1 MKEEDIQ
8 SINDKLYELRREY
21 NALETIHN
29 DDSFSESEEESIAN
43 KMENKVD
50 EIIAEI
56 DKINQSDYIE
66 LSDGSRI
73 SKNWK

>member
-8 SINDKLYELRREY
+8 SINDKLYELKREY
-21 NALETIHN
+21 EALETIHN
-29 DDSFSESEEESIAN
+29 DDSFSASEEESIAN

-56 DKINQSDYIE
+56 DKINESDYVE